1 MTLVPEHITVCICTF
16 KRPEML
22 ARLLEELQGQ
32 KTGGLFTY
40 SIVIVDNDEKES
52 ARQTA
57 ESVKTKAR
65 ISIQYYVEP
74 EQNIALARNKA
85 VQFANG
91 DHVAF
96 IDDDE
101 FPLKNWLYSLYNVL
115 KKYEADGVL
124 GPVLPHYEAQP
135 PEWIIKGRLLEREC
149 FRSGTILEKPEHTR
163 TGNALLARRIFA
175 QFDKPFDPSYG
186 RTGGEDVDFFRRSIE
201 QGRVFVWCNEA
212 CVYETVTTDRLHRIF
227 FIKRALLRGVVN
239 SRRSTL
245 ISCSSMRSIVAC
257 LVYTACL
264 PFLLLI
270 GQHMFMRY
278 LIKDCDHLGK
288 LLGILRIRVVSA
300 RS

>member
-1 MTLVPEHITVCICTF
+1 MTSVPEHITVCICTF

-22 ARLLEELQGQ
+22 TRLLEELQGQ
-32 KTGGLFTY
+32 KTEGLFTY
-40 SIVIVDNDEKES
+40 SIVVVDNDERES
-52 ARQTA
+52 ARQTV
-57 ESVKTKAR
+57 ESFKTKGG
-65 ISIQYYVEP
+65 ISTQYYVES

-85 VQFANG
+85 VQNAHG
-91 DHVAF
+91 DYVAF

-101 FPLKNWLYSLYNVL
+101 FPLKEWLFYLHWAINRYN
-115 KKYEADGVL
+115 ADGIL
-124 GPVLPHYEAQP
+124 APVLPHYEAEP
-135 PEWIIKGRLLEREC
+135 PKWIIKGRLLEREC
-149 FRSGTILEKPEHTR
+149 FRSGTILKKPEHTR
-163 TGNALLARRIFA
+163 SGNALLARRVFT

-201 QGRVFVWCNEA
+201 QGRVFVWCSEA

-227 FIKRALLRGVVN
+227 FIRRALLRGVVN

-245 ISCSSMRSIVAC
+245 ISLSSMKSIVAC